1 MVVHSPEEI
10 AAIGVVEQIKTLLL
24 AVVDLSIPIISA
36 YKERDHSKRNRGGL
50 TRGEPGI
57 AKLAMNIPRALL

>member
-1 MVVHSPEEI
+1 VAVHSPEEI
-10 AAIGVVEQIKTLLL
+10 AAIGVIKQIKTLLL

-36 YKERDHSKRNRGGL
+36 HKEHEHCKRNRGRL